1 MDKKLS
7 NILGGAAF
15 YGSLAVCLIA
25 VGLGGWFWLFGRK
38 EAVPQPAEAPAAAVA
53 QIPQL
58 PAEAQEPEVEVLP
71 PPPP

>member
-25 VGLGGWFWLFGRK
+25 VGLGGWFWLFGQK
-38 EAVPQPAEAPAAAVA
+38 EAVPQPT
-53 QIPQL
+53 
-58 PAEAQEPEVEVLP
+58 
-71 PPPP
+71 